1 MGVFCAKN
9 RRSDQVRLTQLI
21 KDNLDCSHCSDSSR
35 GPHQI
40 KFGKSAVPSSN
51 RALHTFCPIN
61 DDGSKN
67 QKYAYSYIFP
77 GACRCQLGWKV
88 TISLR
93 GTTVTPISPHES
105 LLHCIT
111 GLLAVNCLSRYFSFS
126 LASST
131 AI

>member
-1 MGVFCAKN
+1 MRENESDFQTCGLVDKDAKMGVFCAKN

-21 KDNLDCSHCSDSSR
+21 KDNLDCSHCPDSRR

-67 QKYAYSYIFP
+67 QNMHILIFFP
-77 GACRCQLGWKV
+77 APV
-88 TISLR
+88 
-93 GTTVTPISPHES
+93 
-105 LLHCIT
+105 
-111 GLLAVNCLSRYFSFS
+111 AVNSAGKSRLVYGARPLLRF
-126 LASST
+126 LLTNHCST
-131 AI
+131 ASLDY